1 MSYLRFHVT
10 ARILI
15 FKRISMT
22 EEKLTPIARD
32 VAPSTPTGRPAD
44 LVAFGLASLAV
55 LLTLSAALWFFFGFA
70 ENDTRPE
77 HLTSAFILT
86 SLLFAFAIVPFA
98 IVAKFAWTAHKN
110 GTSPAHFVWT
120 IFLMLPWI
128 ALGSLAVI
136 YTPLPVWSGLF
147 MAIVA
152 ALLSLW
158 ALMSLALDWNA
169 RRHNTLQPLQNET
182 LNTHK

>member
-1 MSYLRFHVT
+1 
-10 ARILI
+10 
-15 FKRISMT
+15 MT
-22 EEKLTPIARD
+22 EERLSPIARD

-77 HLTSAFILT
+77 HLTSAFVLT
-86 SLLFAFAIVPFA
+86 CLLFAFAIVPFA

-110 GTSPAHFVWT
+110 GTSPTHLVWT
-120 IFLMLPWI
+120 LFLMLPWI
-128 ALGSLAVI
+128 ALGSLTAI
-136 YTPLPVWSGLF
+136 YTPLPIWSGLF
-147 MAIVA
+147 MAIIA

-158 ALMSLALDWNA
+158 ALIALMLDRNA
-169 RRHNTLQPLQNET
+169 RRRDTVHSLQNET
-182 LNTHK
+182 LNTDE